1 MTWPANLTE
10 THVPFN
16 IADKQKA
23 ARGGLSFTCQ
33 GASLALTRLEARVGL
48 ADHEYLAATADDL
61 AVAVPRL
68 GGFERG

>member
-1 MTWPANLTE
+1 MTWAANLTE
-10 THVPFN
+10 THVLYPYRPQTKGRAWRPFFN
-16 IADKQKA
+16 M
-23 ARGGLSFTCQ
+23 Q

-61 AVAVPRL
+61 AVAVPGL